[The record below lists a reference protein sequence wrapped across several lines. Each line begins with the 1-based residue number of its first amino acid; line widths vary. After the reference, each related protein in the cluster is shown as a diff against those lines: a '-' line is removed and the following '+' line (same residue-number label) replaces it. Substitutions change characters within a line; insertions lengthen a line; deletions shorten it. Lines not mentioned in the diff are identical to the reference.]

1 MFEKWN
7 KSELDSY
14 LIEIT
19 AEILRYKD
27 EDGHAR
33 VEKILDSAGQVC
45 QDLLLPPN
53 LYNSTILYRKAPAN
67 GRASRRSSTAS
78 RSH

>member
-1 MFEKWN
+1 VFEKWN

-27 EDGHAR
+27 EDGSAR
-33 VEKILDSAGQVC
+33 VEKILDSAGQVR
-45 QDLLLPPN
+45 QDLLLFQAKT
-53 LYNSTILYRKAPAN
+53 LV
-67 GRASRRSSTAS
+67 RS
-78 RSH
+78 